1 MNFQRILEAVK
12 IIQRS
17 TKRYLSSMR
26 LQEECNV
33 ILKCI
38 LYQQKNSLT
47 KTFQRRTLSQKDNA
61 PLNFPTSFVAAA
73 IFFTR
78 QNKAKQQVAI

>member
-1 MNFQRILEAVK
+1 MNFQRILETVK
-12 IIQRS
+12 IIQHN

-33 ILKCI
+33 TLKCA

-47 KTFQRRTLSQKDNA
+47 QSEE
-61 PLNFPTSFVAAA
+61 
-73 IFFTR
+73 
-78 QNKAKQQVAI
+78 